1 MNIENIKDKNT
12 RPSRRNYY
20 SDIILGTKPVGLPSA
35 SRRTN
40 LTSQILTEQY
50 SPIVE
55 GLKQRA
61 QIFLG
66 AAERWITFPEDKSIA
81 FPAETFLPKVQIAYT
96 DDLKIL
102 PRNIELER
110 RRKVYKNLK
119 IEDVLKAEN
128 IKPCDMVPFEKI
140 YPLFSDKERNDLYSK
155 TSYLPLELFDDEE
168 YDCRTTEEWINL
180 GIINDIRYPLP
191 ATVFVERIID
201 KKWIFD
207 RYDILNNLFEDPR
220 KFAKRVAAAIKQR
233 QIAETS
239 IRYHFYLD
247 CMLLEGMPTLDE
259 KQQEVIVLITTRK
272 GFIKSESKHFFNL
285 MDEVVLEY
293 RRVMCDLMWRSL
305 IWEEPEMFNFI
316 SWNEINDIH
325 ELKIP
330 EMGKFCTEMEDFTET
345 KNFFCWT
352 VLYVLPEIYEA
363 MSCVIVEC
371 SNILNMNLF
380 VSNYGK
386 SMYLLEFESQQRR
399 ETGIGEEWF
408 DSEQKN
414 YDENNI
420 MKLKRLISLITY
432 RMQDALRD
440 LVKKSMALYLEI
452 LETPA
457 LCTLNVDENFVWGD
471 DLINTHFKSPVN
483 PIFIIDIAMNDKTAY
498 YLTDLD
504 SFVEII
510 TAILDNSLRQCQQI
524 GKVDPFLL
532 PFLDFPKDLY
542 LSSVDLLEEQVC
554 EIRERLRTAYQKSTI
569 SLKAYLK
576 EYQQYLEFYKLDVEK
591 YVENFKK
598 ADHTIAEIRDEIS
611 FHFKMKSILEL
622 TLPKGIAI
630 GPFYVNVRPLRDF
643 LIQKRQ
649 NCYTQL
655 LIMFT
660 ESLRTKIDVIL
671 SDYVQ
676 IRTRLRTTPR
686 NIEHLFEE
694 QDWIET
700 IPLTVKKLDEIV
712 QKLKFQYDIL
722 DHFRWN
728 LSDKDFETKWQ
739 TISFP
744 RQVQLYIEEAK
755 NRFVSEYEK
764 FHKVQVQEEILLSER
779 IDTLMGNVMNVIL
792 QTDIKKIHEMAVEVK
807 RISKIMK
814 ECQEF
819 GLLLNERQKL
829 FGMDVVP
836 YEQLNRLIK
845 EFEPYQTLWIAAS
858 DWLKWQEI
866 WVENPLVSFD
876 ANQIENMTAD
886 MDKAISHC
894 VEAFQENPKMF
905 AIAITIK
912 DQIEVFKPYISV
924 IQALRC
930 PGMKNRHF
938 KELNKKIGIEFTPT
952 LSFKNLLDFNIMEHK
967 ETVKTVADTAAKE
980 FLIENILD
988 KIMTDW
994 KTIRM
999 NVLPYKDTDKYIVKI
1014 SDEIITFLDDDLLKI
1029 QHLSFNPF
1037 KAVFES
1043 QIDEWEAKL
1052 RLIQEVIVLWVE
1064 VQKQWMHLE
1073 QIFASEDINRQLP
1086 VESRKFNTVERNL
1099 ERIMEN
1105 ARDCPYVIVTCADK
1119 SLLSTLKECFLIL
1132 ETIEKDLADYLE
1144 TKRMIFPRFFF
1155 LSNNELLKM
1164 IVQSKYIQAI
1174 QPYLKKCFENIEELR
1189 FENSDLR
1196 ITRMYSAEYEEVVLR
1211 PTIYPEGNVEDW
1223 LGQVEN
1229 AMRNTLREII
1239 GEALEIIE
1247 TTPRKEWVYMWPG
1260 QVVLCGGQIHWTAHV
1275 EESITSNTLPDY
1287 YNYMLL
1293 HLEELQKLIRGPQ
1306 TEVQRLMLEAVMTI
1320 EIHAKDVLYKLI
1332 QERSIDINEFEWISQ
1347 LRYYWVNNKDLKICA
1362 INAEF
1367 PYEYEYLG
1375 NNGRLVITPLTERC
1389 YLTLISALHLKFGGA
1404 LTGPAGTGKTET
1416 TKDLAKVFAI
1426 QCVVFNCSNQL
1437 NFQSMGKFF
1446 KGLASTGAW
1455 ACFDEFNRINV
1466 EVLSVVAQQIMT
1478 IQKAQQTRA
1487 NKFLFEEVELTLKQ
1501 SCAVFITMNPG
1512 YAGRTELPDNL
1523 KILFRPVA
1531 MMVPNYA
1538 LIAEISLFS
1547 YGFVDAANL
1556 ARKITT
1562 TFKLSS
1568 EQLSSQEHYDF
1579 GMHAVK
1585 TVIVAAGNLK
1595 REQKDL
1601 EEDQIC
1607 LRVLKNFNV
1616 PKFLKDDLK
1625 LFNDILSDLFPK
1637 LIEKPVDYGI
1647 LEAGIRRSIIQMG
1660 LEDVDDFVR
1669 KVVQL
1674 YETTLMRNGLM
1685 LVGLTSSGKT
1695 KCYEVLKH
1703 TCTSLKGQL
1712 QPNGKPFTTVITYA
1726 LNPKAITM
1734 RQLYGEYDLDT
1745 HEWTDGILPT
1755 LIRTDIATADCDKR
1769 WYIFDGPVDAIWI
1782 ENLNTVLDDNKKLCL
1797 TSGEMIKLLPTQ
1809 TIMFEVSDLR
1819 AASPATVSRCGM
1831 VYIEPENVGLQPLID
1846 CWIRSLPMAMN
1857 DYIEELTELTTQLVF
1872 PGLKIVRESLQE
1884 IVRTV
1889 DSAVVQSYINLMNF
1903 RIRSM
1908 VGLEEKAP
1916 SSLTLQNIIPDLL
1929 SPWAAFATVWGLGAT
1944 CDYKSRCIFN
1954 DWLRRVQKNAQHKIP
1969 FPEEG
1974 LVFDYRLHDGFT
1986 DPIEGQE
1993 PIPPKWYKWLDRVLS
2008 ITVEPKIKYMDIII
2022 PTIDSIRSAALIEY
2036 LLTNE
2041 TNILCVGA
2049 TGSGKTLTVTAKL
2062 SRNMPKKYV
2071 CDFMTFSARTTAHQT
2086 QDLIDAKLDK
2096 RRRGIYGPPLLKK
2109 QVFFIDDLNMPA
2121 LDTYGAQPP
2130 IELIRQFMDFNGWY
2144 DKRKIGSFRLI
2155 EDVNFVAAM
2164 GPPGG
2169 GRNPITA
2176 RLLRHFHIIAFPEM
2190 QDDAKSHIF
2199 KTILDSWMSN
2209 IPEFYDLLDDI
2220 VDSTLKVFAV
2230 IRSEMLPTPNKS
2242 HYTFNLR
2249 DVSKVF
2255 QGILMADAKK
2265 ILVHEKLLL
2274 LWYHENIRVFS
2285 DRFINNDDKKWFDQL
2300 LCDVLMK
2307 KFHCNMDDIIGKKP
2321 LLYSNFCNT
2330 IGDYE
2335 EITDINKI
2343 RNILLD
2349 YLDSYND
2356 STTSPMHLIF
2366 FEDAINHI
2374 CRITRIL
2381 RQPGGNAL
2389 LLGISGSGRRS
2400 LTKLS
2405 SHIKEYNCYQIGIS
2419 KAYTTHDWRDDIK
2432 NIMLKAGLQDQ
2443 PIVFLFSD
2451 MQVKCRPENVEL
2463 NEKITNDSML
2473 EDLNNI
2479 LNNGDI
2485 PNIYQ
2490 TDEMDKIYQTMQ
2502 VPAQEA
2508 GLQINRNNLFS
2519 VYQKAVKSNFHA
2531 VITMSP
2537 IEDTFRAR
2545 IRQFP
2550 ALVNC
2555 CTIDWFCPWP
2565 DAALQSI
2572 ATHFLSDIKDKSI
2585 SDDIL
2590 QSIVK
2595 ICKYIHCSVIDAND
2609 RFVKELD
2616 RHNYVTLASYL
2627 ELLSNYGDLLK
2638 KKKDELNSSMI
2649 RLSIGLNKFANTE
2662 TEVKDIQEILKQMKP
2677 ELEKAAEAVARIIH
2691 EITQDTTEVENTK
2704 EVIMQQEAAASKIKE
2719 ENKEIRDEVEAD
2731 LSEIEPMLEA
2741 AEISIK
2747 AINKRDITEI
2757 KVMKRPPVAV
2767 LLVIEAM
2774 CIINNVAPNKLPGKR
2789 PDEQILDYW
2798 TPGTQM
2804 LADPDNFLYTIAHFK
2819 KEDITEE
2826 IINKL
2831 KDYIENPNFQP
2842 DKILQVSKTCHS
2854 LSLWIRAMYNYYF
2867 VNKKV
2872 APKIIV
2878 LEEAEEV
2885 LIKTETALADTITR
2899 FQELQERIEKLQD
2912 QLREEEAKKIEL
2924 EREKQ
2929 LHEERIAPA
2938 VRLILGLS
2946 DEQKRWIIMVDNMKM
2961 SLKNAVGDILLS
2973 SGAIAYLTPFTDTY
2987 RQNLLATWYDALAR
3001 EDVPHTPG
3009 YNPILTL
3016 GNQMEIRNWHM
3027 NGLPKD
3033 TLFTENAI
3041 LVMNSKRWP
3050 FFIDPQAQANKWIR
3064 NMFKPIGLSIVKMT
3078 DKDLLH
3084 TIENCVQFGKPCLI
3098 ENISTELESL
3108 LDPILARTLFSH
3120 DGQPSIKIGE
3130 NIVPYNFDFCL
3141 YLTTRLSN
3149 LHYTPDTAIKVLIVN
3164 FMLTAS
3170 GLADQMLSLV
3180 TIKERPDFEHER
3192 NALIES
3198 SAGMKQDLEEIEDKI
3213 LYKLMVSE
3221 GSIIDDIDLID
3232 ILETL
3237 KTKSEEIK
3245 MKIETIELTQT
3256 DIDFTRSLY
3265 MPVANRAQILFFCTA
3280 DLQRIDIMYQYSL
3293 EWFVVIFNRSIS
3305 NTKINDNINE
3315 RIANMNE
3322 NLTFAFFTNVC
3333 RSLFEKHKM
3342 HFSFLV
3348 CARILLDNG
3357 TIDPMEWRHFLTT
3370 TTPIREL
3377 PNPASEWI
3385 TAQCWQEIQAL
3396 EQLPKF
3402 DTFITSFELLLPQ
3415 FKNIFDTQEAHLA
3428 PFPQPWETKLD
3439 DFEKLLVLKC
3449 LRPDKIINAIQIYL
3463 TKYLGQQFVEPQI
3476 TELLAIYEE
3485 SSNTTPIVFILSPG
3499 TDPAAELYKFAEKL
3513 KMDRKLYSI
3522 SLGQGQKFRAQA
3534 MLEESAEMGTWLFFQ
3549 NCHLAPSWMPKLKFM
3564 IETLSSEKTHHNF
3577 RLWLTSAPSPDFPI
3591 SILQNSSKMT
3601 IESPRS
3607 VKANML
3613 RIYLT
3618 QVMEIQEFLQSDH
3631 LKALSFKRLIFSL
3644 CMFHS
3649 ILIERRKFG
3658 PLGFNISYDFTNG
3671 DLAICLSQLHMF
3683 LMEYNTLPF
3692 KVLIYTAGHI
3702 NYGGRITDDW
3712 DRRCVL
3718 TLLEDYY
3725 NANVISQD
3733 YQFDE
3738 KGFYH
3743 QLPAAATFKDYLEYI
3758 KDFPLNDNPS
3768 LFGMHSNADISYAQ
3782 AEAHAC
3788 LTTLLNM
3795 QPRELDVAA
3804 TSVEE
3809 VTTQITKNMLATMPE
3824 SFDLIAIQARY
3835 PMSYKESFN
3844 TVLLQEAK
3852 QYNDLLEIVQST
3864 LQDLLKAL
3872 KGLVIMSEQLEMIAT
3887 CLSNNKIPVNWQRK
3901 SYPSLKSLAG
3911 WFVDLRER
3919 IEFISNWQDQGIPPA
3934 FWLSGFYFPQA
3945 LLTGTLQN
3953 FARKYVL
3960 SIDTINFRYKIL
3972 TSKPT
3977 QRPLNGCV
3985 IYGLFLEGC
3994 RWNGN
3999 YLVESLPKEL
4009 FTDMP
4014 PILVLP
4020 KRITHDVIPPHKIY
4034 VCPVYKTIER
4044 SGTLS
4049 TTGHSSNFILAI
4061 EIPIDKPQSH
4071 WIKRGVALICTLDY

>member
-1 MNIENIKDKNT
+1 MTGSDPRPTRIVESLPPNPQFAIFHLNEENVG
-12 RPSRRNYY
+12 
-20 SDIILGTKPVGLPSA
+20 LAGTKPVDLPSV

-40 LTSQILTEQY
+40 LASQILTEQY

-55 GLKQRA
+55 GLKVKRT

-66 AAERWITFPEDKSIA
+66 AAERWITFPEDKSIR
-81 FPAETFLPKVQIAYT
+81 FPAEIFLPKIQMAYT
-96 DDLKIL
+96 DDSKISL
-102 PRNIELER
+102 RNIEMER
-110 RRKVYKNLK
+110 RRKIYKNLK

-128 IKPCDMVPFEKI
+128 IKPCDMLPFEKI
-140 YPLFSDKERNDLYSK
+140 YPLLSDKEKYGLYSK

-168 YDCRTTEEWINL
+168 YDCRTIEEWKNL
-180 GIINDIRYPLP
+180 GIINGIRYPLP
-191 ATVFVERIID
+191 ATVFVERIIE

-207 RYDILNNLFEDPR
+207 RYNTKLNNLFGWFHAAVTDYNNEQKLWTVLTLDGFKRKFLLPRIYIQFFGEDPR

-247 CMLLEGMPTLDE
+247 CMLVEGMPTLDE
-259 KQQEVIVLITTRK
+259 KQQEILLTTRK
-272 GFIKSESKHFFNL
+272 SFMKSESKHLSNL

-305 IWEEPEMFNFI
+305 IWEQPEMFNFI

-330 EMGKFCTEMEDFTET
+330 EMGKFCTEMEDFTKT

-363 MSCVIVEC
+363 MSCVNVEC

-386 SMYLLEFESQQRR
+386 SMYLLEFESQQQQ
-399 ETGIGEEWF
+399 EAGIVIKYLKEMWLERITQSVRLRLRDISGKKWF
-408 DSEQKN
+408 DLEQKN
-414 YDENNI
+414 HDEYNMIN
-420 MKLKRLISLITY
+420 MNRFISLITY

-498 YLTDLD
+498 YLTDLEL
-504 SFVEII
+504 FEII
-510 TAILDNSLRQCQQI
+510 IAILDNSLKQCQQI
-524 GKVDPFLL
+524 GKIHPFLL
-532 PFLDFPKDLY
+532 PFLKFPKDLY

-554 EIRERLRTAYQKSTI
+554 EVRERLRTAYQKSII
-569 SLKAYLK
+569 SLKAYVK

-598 ADHTIAEIRDEIS
+598 ADHTIVEIGDEVL

-622 TLPKGIAI
+622 TLPKDIAI

-660 ESLRTKIDVIL
+660 DSLRTKINVVL
-671 SDYVQ
+671 FDYEQ
-676 IRTRLRTTPR
+676 IRTRLRTTSR

-700 IPLTVKKLDEIV
+700 VPLKVKKLDEIV
-712 QKLKFQYDIL
+712 QKLKFQYNIL
-722 DHFRWN
+722 DHFWWN
-728 LSDKDFETKWQ
+728 LSDGDFEAKWQ
-739 TISFP
+739 AIGFP
-744 RQVQLYIEEAK
+744 QQVQLYMEEAK
-755 NRFVSEYEK
+755 NRFISEYEK

-792 QTDIKKIHEMAVEVK
+792 QTDIKKIHEMAIEVK

-814 ECQEF
+814 EYQEF

-829 FGMDVVP
+829 FDMDVVP
-836 YEQLNRLIK
+836 YEQLNTLIK
-845 EFEPYQTLWIAAS
+845 EFEPYQTLWITAS

-866 WVENPLVSFD
+866 WIENPLVSFD
-876 ANQIENMTAD
+876 ANQIENITAD
-886 MDKAISHC
+886 TYKAISHC
-894 VEAFQENPKMF
+894 IKVFQENPKM
-905 AIAITIK
+905 IAVAVNIK
-912 DQIEVFKPYISV
+912 DQIEAFKPYISV
-924 IQALRC
+924 IQALRY

-938 KELNKKIGIEFTPT
+938 EELNKKIGIKVALTPT
-952 LSFKNLLDFNIMEHK
+952 LSFKNLLVFNIMKHK
-967 ETVKTVADTAAKE
+967 QTVKTIANTAAKE
-980 FLIENILD
+980 FLIENTLD
-988 KIMTDW
+988 KMMTDW
-994 KTIRM
+994 KTITM
-999 NVLPYKDTDKYIVKI
+999 DVFPYKDTDKYIMKI
-1014 SDEIITFLDDDLLKI
+1014 SDEIITLLDDDLLKT
-1029 QHLSFNPF
+1029 QYLSFSPF
-1037 KAVFES
+1037 KAVFEN

-1052 RLIQEVIVLWVE
+1052 RLIQEVIILWVE
-1064 VQKQWMHLE
+1064 VQKQWMYLE
-1073 QIFASEDINRQLP
+1073 PIFASEDINRQLP
-1086 VESRKFNTVERNL
+1086 VESRKFNTVQRNL
-1099 ERIMEN
+1099 ERIMGN
-1105 ARDCPYVIVTCADK
+1105 ARDCPNVIVTCTDK
-1119 SLLSTLKECFLIL
+1119 ILLSTLKECLLNL
-1132 ETIEKDLADYLE
+1132 ETIKKDLSDYLE

-1155 LSNNELLKM
+1155 LSNDELLE
-1164 IVQSKYIQAI
+1164 IIIQSKHIQAI
-1174 QPYLKKCFENIEELR
+1174 QPYLKKCFENMEDLR

-1211 PTIYPEGNVEDW
+1211 PPIYPEGNVEDW

-1260 QVVLCGGQIHWTAHV
+1260 QVVLCGGQVHWTAHV
-1275 EESITSNTLPDY
+1275 EESITNNTLLDY

-1293 HLEELQKLIRGPQ
+1293 HLEELQKLIRDPQ
-1306 TEVQRLMLEAVMTI
+1306 TEVQRLMLEAVMII

-1332 QERSIDINEFEWISQ
+1332 QEKLIDINEFEWISQ
-1347 LRYYWVNNKDLKICA
+1347 LRYYWVNNKDLKIRA

-1375 NNGRLVITPLTERC
+1375 NNGRLVITPLTDRC

-1404 LTGPAGTGKTET
+1404 LIGSAGTGKTET

-1426 QCVVFNCSNQL
+1426 QCIVFNCSDQL
-1437 NFQSMGKFF
+1437 NFQFMGKFF

-1455 ACFDEFNRINV
+1455 VCFDKFNRINV

-1478 IQKAQQTRA
+1478 IQKAQQTRT

-1512 YAGRTELPDNL
+1512 YMGRTELPDNL
-1523 KILFRPVA
+1523 KVLFRPVA

-1562 TFKLSS
+1562 TFKLCS
-1568 EQLSSQEHYDF
+1568 EQLSSQDHYDF
-1579 GMHAVK
+1579 GMYAVK
-1585 TVIVAAGNLK
+1585 TVIVTAGNLK

-1607 LRVLKNFNV
+1607 LRALKNFNV

-1625 LFNDILSDLFPK
+1625 LFNDIVSDLFPK

-1647 LEAGIRRSIIQMG
+1647 LEAGIRRSIRQMG

-1674 YETTLMRNGLM
+1674 YETILMRNGLM

-1703 TCTSLKGQL
+1703 TCTNLKGQL

-1769 WYIFDGPVDAIWI
+1769 WYIFDGPVDVVWI

-1797 TSGEMIKLLPTQ
+1797 TSGEIMKLLPTQ

-1819 AASPATVSRCGM
+1819 VASPATVSRCGM
-1831 VYIEPENVGLQPLID
+1831 VYMEPENVGLQPLID
-1846 CWIRSLPMAMN
+1846 CWIRSLPMLFLQTMN
-1857 DYIEELTELTTQLVF
+1857 DYIEEITELTTQLVL
-1872 PGLKIVRESLQE
+1872 PGLKIVRESLRE

-1903 RIRSM
+1903 RIRSI
-1908 VGLEEKAP
+1908 VGREEKAP
-1916 SSLTLQNIIPDLL
+1916 PTDLL

-1954 DWLRRVQKNAQHKIP
+1954 DWLRKVQKDAQHKMP

-1986 DPIEGQE
+1986 DPIEGQK
-1993 PIPPKWYKWLDRVLS
+1993 PIPPKWYKWLDGVLS
-2008 ITVEPKIKYMDIII
+2008 ITAKPKIKYMDIII
-2022 PTIDSIRSAALIEY
+2022 PTIDSVRSAALIEY

-2049 TGSGKTLTVTAKL
+2049 TGSGKTLTVSAKL
-2062 SRNMPKKYV
+2062 SRNMPKKYI
-2071 CDFMTFSARTTAHQT
+2071 CDFMTFSARTTAHQI

-2096 RRRGIYGPPLLKK
+2096 RHRNIYGPLILKK

-2121 LDTYGAQPP
+2121 LDTCGAQSP

-2190 QDDAKSHIF
+2190 QDDAKLHIF
-2199 KTILDSWMSN
+2199 KTILDSWMSS

-2230 IRSEMLPTPNKS
+2230 VHSEMLPTPNKS
-2242 HYTFNLR
+2242 HYTFNLH

-2265 ILVHEKLLL
+2265 ILVREKLLL

-2285 DRFINNDDKKWFDQL
+2285 DRFINDDDKKWFDQL

-2307 KFHCNMDDIIGKKP
+2307 KFHCNVDDIIGKKP
-2321 LLYSNFCNT
+2321 LFYSDFCNI

-2335 EITDINKI
+2335 EITDIEKI

-2349 YLDSYND
+2349 NLDSYND
-2356 STTSPMHLIF
+2356 LTTSPIQLIF

-2400 LTKLS
+2400 LTKFS
-2405 SHIKEYNCYQIGIS
+2405 SYIKEYNCYQIEIN
-2419 KAYTTHDWRDDIK
+2419 KDYTIHDWRDDIK
-2432 NIMLKAGLQDQ
+2432 NIMLKAGLQNQ
-2443 PIVFLFSD
+2443 SIVFLFSD
-2451 MQVKCRPENVEL
+2451 MH
-2463 NEKITNDSML
+2463 ITNDSML

-2490 TDEMDKIYQTMQ
+2490 TDEMNKIYQAMQ

-2508 GLQINRNNLFS
+2508 GFQINRSNLFF
-2519 VYQKAVKSNFHA
+2519 VYQKTVKSNFHG

-2555 CTIDWFCPWP
+2555 CTIDWFYPWS

-2572 ATHFLSDIKDKSI
+2572 ATHFLSDIKESI

-2595 ICKYIHCSVIDAND
+2595 ICKYIHYSVIDAND
-2609 RFVKELD
+2609 RFLKELD
-2616 RHNYVTLASYL
+2616 RHNYVSPASHL
-2627 ELLSNYGDLLK
+2627 ELLSNYGNLLK
-2638 KKKDELNSSMI
+2638 KKKDELNSTMTY
-2649 RLSIGLNKFANTE
+2649 LSTGLNKFANIE
-2662 TEVKDIQEILKQMKP
+2662 TEVKDIQEMLKQMKL
-2677 ELEKAAEAVARIIH
+2677 ELEKTAEATARIIH
-2691 EITQDTTEVENTK
+2691 EITQDTIEAEKTK
-2704 EVIMQQEAAASKIKE
+2704 VVVMQQEAEVSKIKE

-2731 LSEIEPMLEA
+2731 LSEVKPMLKA
-2741 AEISIK
+2741 AEASLK
-2747 AINKRDITEI
+2747 ALRKKDITEVKAI
-2757 KVMKRPPVAV
+2757 KRPPMGV

-2774 CIINNVAPNKLPGKR
+2774 CIINNVAPNKLPGKL
-2789 PDEQILDYW
+2789 PGEKILDYW
-2798 TPGTQM
+2798 TPGIEM
-2804 LADPDNFLYTIAHFK
+2804 LEDPGHFLHTMTHFK
-2819 KEDITEE
+2819 KENITEE

-2831 KDYIENPNFQP
+2831 KDYVENPNFRP
-2842 DKILQVSKTCHS
+2842 DKILQVSRACHS
-2854 LSLWIRAMYNYYF
+2854 LSLWIRAIYYYYF

-2872 APKIIV
+2872 TLKIAA
-2878 LEEAEEV
+2878 LEKAEEV
-2885 LIKTETALADTITR
+2885 LIKTETALADITMKL
-2899 FQELQERIEKLQD
+2899 QEVQERIEKLQD
-2912 QLREEEAKKIEL
+2912 QLKEEEAKKIEL

-2929 LHEERIAPA
+2929 LCEERIARA
-2938 VRLILGLS
+2938 IRLILSLS
-2946 DEQKRWIIMVDNMKM
+2946 DEQKRWIIMIDNIKM

-2987 RQNLLATWYDALAR
+2987 RQNLLATWYDALG
-3001 EDVPHTPG
+3001 EDVPHTSG
-3009 YNPILTL
+3009 CNPILTL
-3016 GNQMEIRNWHM
+3016 GNQIEIRNWHM

-3033 TLFTENAI
+3033 TLLIENAV

-3050 FFIDPQAQANKWIR
+3050 FFIDPQAQANKWIY
-3064 NMFKPIGLSIVKMT
+3064 NMCKPIGLSIAKMT
-3078 DKDLLH
+3078 DKDLLR

-3098 ENISTELESL
+3098 ENISTELEAF
-3108 LDPILARTLFSH
+3108 LDPILTCALFSH
-3120 DGQPSIKIGE
+3120 AGQPSIKIGE
-3130 NIVPYNFDFCL
+3130 NIVPYNFDFRL

-3149 LHYTPDTAIKVLIVN
+3149 PYYTPDTAIKVLIVN
-3164 FMLTAS
+3164 FTLTAG

-3180 TIKERPDFEHER
+3180 TIKERPDLEHER
-3192 NALIES
+3192 NALIVS
-3198 SAGMKQDLEEIEDKI
+3198 SAEMKQDLKEIEDKI
-3213 LYKLMVSE
+3213 LYRLMVPE
-3221 GSIIDDIDLID
+3221 SIIDDVDLICT
-3232 ILETL
+3232 LEVL

-3265 MPVANRAQILFFCTA
+3265 MPVANRAQILFFCIA
-3280 DLQRIDIMYQYSL
+3280 DFQRIDIMYQYSL

-3315 RIANMNE
+3315 RIANINE

-3357 TIDPMEWRHFLTT
+3357 TIDPMEWQHFLTT
-3370 TTPIREL
+3370 ATPIR
-3377 PNPASEWI
+3377 
-3385 TAQCWQEIQAL
+3385 
-3396 EQLPKF
+3396 
-3402 DTFITSFELLLPQ
+3402 
-3415 FKNIFDTQEAHLA
+3415 
-3428 PFPQPWETKLD
+3428 
-3439 DFEKLLVLKC
+3439 
-3449 LRPDKIINAIQIYL
+3449 
-3463 TKYLGQQFVEPQI
+3463 
-3476 TELLAIYEE
+3476 
-3485 SSNTTPIVFILSPG
+3485 
-3499 TDPAAELYKFAEKL
+3499 
-3513 KMDRKLYSI
+3513 
-3522 SLGQGQKFRAQA
+3522 
-3534 MLEESAEMGTWLFFQ
+3534 
-3549 NCHLAPSWMPKLKFM
+3549 
-3564 IETLSSEKTHHNF
+3564 
-3577 RLWLTSAPSPDFPI
+3577 
-3591 SILQNSSKMT
+3591 
-3601 IESPRS
+3601 
-3607 VKANML
+3607 
-3613 RIYLT
+3613 
-3618 QVMEIQEFLQSDH
+3618 
-3631 LKALSFKRLIFSL
+3631 
-3644 CMFHS
+3644 
-3649 ILIERRKFG
+3649 
-3658 PLGFNISYDFTNG
+3658 
-3671 DLAICLSQLHMF
+3671 
-3683 LMEYNTLPF
+3683 
-3692 KVLIYTAGHI
+3692 
-3702 NYGGRITDDW
+3702 
-3712 DRRCVL
+3712 
-3718 TLLEDYY
+3718 
-3725 NANVISQD
+3725 
-3733 YQFDE
+3733 
-3738 KGFYH
+3738 
-3743 QLPAAATFKDYLEYI
+3743 LPAAATFKDYLEYI
-3758 KDFPLNDNPS
+3758 KDLPLIDNPS

-3795 QPRELDVAA
+3795 QPRELDVAT
-3804 TSVEE
+3804 TSIEE

-3835 PMSYKESFN
+3835 PMSYEESFN

-3852 QYNDLLEIVQST
+3852 RYNDLLKIVQST

-3872 KGLVIMSEQLEMIAT
+3872 KGLIVISEQLEMIAT
-3887 CLSNNKIPVNWQRK
+3887 SLFNNKIPVNWQSK

-3911 WFVDLRER
+3911 WFVNLRER
-3919 IEFISNWQDQGIPPA
+3919 IKFISNWRDQGIPPA

-3945 LLTGTLQN
+3945 FLTGTLQN

-3960 SIDTINFRYKIL
+3960 SIDTIDFSYKIL

-3985 IYGLFLEGC
+3985 IYGLFLEGS
-3994 RWNGN
+3994 RWDGN

-4020 KRITHDVIPPHKIY
+4020 EVHHVIPPHKIY

-4049 TTGHSSNFILAI
+4049 TTGHSSNFVLAI

>member
-1 MNIENIKDKNT
+1 MVKQ
-12 RPSRRNYY
+12 RACSGSPSRDERRSNVALSSSGGHQNLSNTPSD
-20 SDIILGTKPVGLPSA
+20 SDIFHGSSSIATHAPELRPVLKVDLFQGTKSVDLPSA

-40 LTSQILTEQY
+40 LASQILTEQY
-50 SPIVE
+50 SPIVK
-55 GLKQRA
+55 GLKVQRT

-66 AAERWITFPEDKSIA
+66 AAKRWITFPEDKSIA
-81 FPAETFLPKVQIAYT
+81 FPAETFLPKVQMAYT
-96 DDLKIL
+96 DDSKIPL
-102 PRNIELER
+102 RNIERER
-110 RRKVYKNLK
+110 RRKIYQNLK
-119 IEDVLKAEN
+119 IEDVLKEEN
-128 IKPCDMVPFEKI
+128 IKSCDMLPFEKI
-140 YPLFSDKERNDLYSK
+140 WPLLSDKEKYGLHSK

-191 ATVFVERIID
+191 ARVFVETIID
-201 KKWIFD
+201 KKWTFD
-207 RYDILNNLFEDPR
+207 RYNTVNNLFGWFHAAVMDYNNEQKLWTVLTLDGFKRKFLLPRIYIQFFAEDPR
-220 KFAKRVAAAIKQR
+220 KFAKRVAAAIKQK
-233 QIAETS
+233 QIAETNIS
-239 IRYHFYLD
+239 RYYFYLD
-247 CMLLEGMPTLDE
+247 CMLVEDMPTLDE
-259 KQQEVIVLITTRK
+259 KQQEVIVLLTTRK
-272 GFIKSESKHFFNL
+272 GFAKSESKHLSNF
-285 MDEVVLEY
+285 MDEAVLEY

-305 IWEEPEMFNFI
+305 IWEQPEIFNFI
-316 SWNEINDIH
+316 SWNEINIH

-330 EMGKFCTEMEDFTET
+330 EMGKFCTEMEDFTKT

-363 MSCVIVEC
+363 MSCVNVEC

-386 SMYLLEFESQQRR
+386 SMYLLEFESQQQQ
-399 ETGIGEEWF
+399 ETGTVIEYLKEIWLERIVQSVRLCLRDSEKKWF
-408 DSEQKN
+408 DLEQKN
-414 YDENNI
+414 HDESNI
-420 MKLKRLISLITY
+420 IKLKRFMSLITY

-498 YLTDLD
+498 YLTDLE

-510 TAILDNSLRQCQQI
+510 IAILDNSLRECQKI
-524 GKVDPFLL
+524 EKVHPFLL
-532 PFLDFPKDLY
+532 PFLKFPEDQY

-554 EIRERLRTAYQKSTI
+554 EVRERLRTVYQKSTI
-569 SLKAYLK
+569 SLKAYVK

-598 ADHTIAEIRDEIS
+598 ADHTIAEIRDEVS

-622 TLPKGIAI
+622 TLPKDIAI
-630 GPFYVNVRPLRDF
+630 GPFCVNVRPLRNF

-660 ESLRTKIDVIL
+660 ESLRTKINVVL

-676 IRTRLRTTPR
+676 IRTRLKIASR

-700 IPLTVKKLDEIV
+700 VPLRVKKLDEII

-722 DHFRWN
+722 DYFWWN
-728 LSDKDFETKWQ
+728 LSDEDFEIKWQ
-739 TISFP
+739 AIGFP
-744 RQVQLYIEEAK
+744 RQVQLCIEEAK

-779 IDTLMGNVMNVIL
+779 IDTLMGTVVNVIL
-792 QTDIKKIHEMAVEVK
+792 QTDIKKIHEMAADVK

-836 YEQLNRLIK
+836 YEQLNTLIK
-845 EFEPYQTLWIAAS
+845 KFEPYQTLWITAS
-858 DWLKWQEI
+858 DWLNWQEI
-866 WVENPLVSFD
+866 WMENPLVSFD

-886 MDKAISHC
+886 MYKAISHC
-894 VEAFQENPKMF
+894 VKEFQENPKMI
-905 AIAITIK
+905 AIAVTIM
-912 DQIEVFKPYISV
+912 DQIEAFKPYISV

-938 KELNKKIGIEFTPT
+938 EELNKKIGIQIALMPT
-952 LSFKNLLDFNIMEHK
+952 LSFKNLLGLNIMKHK
-967 ETVKTVADTAAKE
+967 ETVKTIADTAAKE
-980 FLIENILD
+980 FLIESTLD
-988 KIMTDW
+988 KMITDW
-994 KTIRM
+994 KTITIV
-999 NVLPYKDTDKYIVKI
+999 VLPYKDKYIMKI
-1014 SDEIITFLDDDLLKI
+1014 SDEIITLLDDDLLKTK
-1029 QHLSFNPF
+1029 HLSFNPF
-1037 KAVFES
+1037 KAVFEN

-1052 RLIQEVIVLWVE
+1052 RLVQEVIVLWVE
-1064 VQKQWMHLE
+1064 VQKQWMYLE
-1073 QIFASEDINRQLP
+1073 LIFASEDINRQLP

-1099 ERIMEN
+1099 ERIMGN
-1105 ARDCPYVIVTCADK
+1105 ARDCPYVIETCADK
-1119 SLLSTLKECFLIL
+1119 ILLSTLKECLLIL
-1132 ETIEKDLADYLE
+1132 ETIKKDLSDYLE

-1155 LSNNELLKM
+1155 LSNDELLKI
-1164 IVQSKYIQAI
+1164 IVECKHIQAI
-1174 QPYLKKCFENIEELR
+1174 QPYLKKCFENMEELR
-1189 FENSDLR
+1189 FETSDLR

-1275 EESITSNTLPDY
+1275 EESITNNTLPDY

-1332 QERSIDINEFEWISQ
+1332 QERLIDINEFEWISQ
-1347 LRYYWVNNKDLKICA
+1347 LRYYWVNNKDLKIRA

-1375 NNGRLVITPLTERC
+1375 NNGRLVITPLTDRC

-1426 QCVVFNCSNQL
+1426 QCVVFNCFDQL

-1478 IQKAQQTRA
+1478 IQKAQQTRI

-1501 SCAVFITMNPG
+1501 SCAIFITMNPG

-1523 KILFRPVA
+1523 KVLFRPVA
-1531 MMVPNYA
+1531 MMIPNYA

-1562 TFKLSS
+1562 IFKLSA

-1579 GMHAVK
+1579 GMYAVK
-1585 TVIVAAGNLK
+1585 TVIVTAGNLK

-1607 LRVLKNFNV
+1607 LRALKNFNM

-1625 LFNDILSDLFPK
+1625 LFNDIVSDLFPK

-1647 LEAGIRRSIIQMG
+1647 LEAGIRRSIRQMG

-1674 YETTLMRNGLM
+1674 YETTLMRNGLI

-1695 KCYEVLKH
+1695 KCYKVLKH

-1769 WYIFDGPVDAIWI
+1769 WYIFDGPVDAVWI

-1797 TSGEMIKLLPTQ
+1797 ASGEIMKLLPTQ
-1809 TIMFEVSDLR
+1809 TLMFEVSDLR
-1819 AASPATVSRCGM
+1819 VASPATVS
-1831 VYIEPENVGLQPLID
+1831 
-1846 CWIRSLPMAMN
+1846 
-1857 DYIEELTELTTQLVF
+1857 
-1872 PGLKIVRESLQE
+1872 
-1884 IVRTV
+1884 
-1889 DSAVVQSYINLMNF
+1889 
-1903 RIRSM
+1903 
-1908 VGLEEKAP
+1908 
-1916 SSLTLQNIIPDLL
+1916 
-1929 SPWAAFATVWGLGAT
+1929 
-1944 CDYKSRCIFN
+1944 
-1954 DWLRRVQKNAQHKIP
+1954 
-1969 FPEEG
+1969 
-1974 LVFDYRLHDGFT
+1974 RLHDGFT

-2008 ITVEPKIKYMDIII
+2008 ITVKPKIKYMDIII
-2022 PTIDSIRSAALIEY
+2022 PTIDSVRSAALIEY

-2049 TGSGKTLTVTAKL
+2049 TGSGKTLTVSAKL
-2062 SRNMPKKYV
+2062 SRNMPKKYI

-2096 RRRGIYGPPLLKK
+2096 RRRDIYGPPILKK

-2121 LDTYGAQPP
+2121 LDTCGAQPP

-2144 DKRKIGSFRLI
+2144 DKKKIGSFRLI

-2190 QDDAKSHIF
+2190 QDDTKSHIF
-2199 KTILDSWMSN
+2199 KTILDSWMSS

-2230 IRSEMLPTPNKS
+2230 IHSEMLPTPNKL
-2242 HYTFNLR
+2242 HYTFNLH

-2255 QGILMADAKK
+2255 QGILMANAKK
-2265 ILVHEKLLL
+2265 ILVREKLLL

-2285 DRFINNDDKKWFDQL
+2285 DRFINDDDKKWFDQL

-2307 KFHCNMDDIIGKKP
+2307 KFHCNVDDIIGKKP
-2321 LLYSNFCNT
+2321 LFYSDFCNT
-2330 IGDYE
+2330 VGDYE
-2335 EITDINKI
+2335 EITDIEKI

-2356 STTSPMHLIF
+2356 LSTSPMQLTF

-2405 SHIKEYNCYQIGIS
+2405 SHIKEYNCYQIEIS

-2451 MQVKCRPENVEL
+2451 MHVKCRAENVEL
-2463 NEKITNDSML
+2463 NEKITNDLML

-2479 LNNGDI
+2479 LSNGDI

-2490 TDEMDKIYQTMQ
+2490 TDEMDKIYQAMR

-2508 GLQINRNNLFS
+2508 GLQINRSNLFS
-2519 VYQKAVKSNFHA
+2519 IYQKAVKSNFHA

-2555 CTIDWFCPWP
+2555 CTIDWFCSWP

-2572 ATHFLSDIKDKSI
+2572 ATHFLSDIKNKLI

-2609 RFVKELD
+2609 RFLKELD
-2616 RHNYVTLASYL
+2616 RHNYVTPASYL
-2627 ELLSNYGDLLK
+2627 ELLSNYGNLLK

-2649 RLSIGLNKFANTE
+2649 WLSTGLNKFANTE
-2662 TEVKDIQEILKQMKP
+2662 TEVKDIQEVLKQMKL
-2677 ELEKAAEAVARIIH
+2677 ELEKTAEATARIIH
-2691 EITQDTTEVENTK
+2691 EITQDTIEAEKTK
-2704 EVIMQQEAAASKIKE
+2704 VVVMQQEAAVSKMKE

-2731 LSEIEPMLEA
+2731 LSEIKPMLEA
-2741 AEISIK
+2741 AETSLK
-2747 AINKRDITEI
+2747 ALNKKDIMDVKT
-2757 KVMKRPPVAV
+2757 MKRPPVGV

-2774 CIINNVAPNKLPGKR
+2774 CIINNVEPNKAICFTHTSHLIQNWLSDNVHMFWSKEFWP
-2789 PDEQILDYW
+2789 PNSSDLNPLDYYVW
-2798 TPGTQM
+2798 SVVERRP
-2804 LADPDNFLYTIAHFK
+2804 PFK
-2819 KEDITEE
+2819 LIGDMSNNCALQESPKCYVKGFFVIFSFS
-2826 IINKL
+2826 L
-2831 KDYIENPNFQP
+2831 KTFYLKKIVRFVRILVTHL
-2842 DKILQVSKTCHS
+2842 ILQVSRACHF
-2854 LSLWIRAMYNYYF
+2854 LSLWIRAMYYYYF

-2872 APKIIV
+2872 APKMAV
-2878 LEEAEEV
+2878 LEKAEEV
-2885 LIKTETALADTITR
+2885 LIETQTALADTITR
-2899 FQELQERIEKLQD
+2899 LQEIQQGIEKLQD
-2912 QLREEEAKKIEL
+2912 QLREKEAKKIEL

-2929 LHEERIAPA
+2929 LCEERIARA
-2938 VRLILGLS
+2938 ARLILSLS
-2946 DEQKRWIIMVDNMKM
+2946 DEQKRWLIMVDNIKM

-2987 RQNLLATWYDALAR
+2987 RQNLLATWYDALG
-3001 EDVPHTPG
+3001 EDIPHTPG
-3009 YNPILTL
+3009 CNPILTL

-3033 TLFTENAI
+3033 TLFIENAI

-3064 NMFKPIGLSIVKMT
+3064 NMCKPIGLSIAKMT
-3078 DKDLLH
+3078 DKDLLR

-3098 ENISTELESL
+3098 ENISTELETF
-3108 LDPILARTLFSH
+3108 LDPILARALFSH
-3120 DGQPSIKIGE
+3120 DEQPSIKIGE
-3130 NIVPYNFDFCL
+3130 NIIPYNFDFRL

-3149 LHYTPDTAIKVLIVN
+3149 PHYTPDTARKVLIVN
-3164 FMLTAS
+3164 FTLTAG

-3180 TIKERPDFEHER
+3180 TIKERPDLEHER
-3192 NALIES
+3192 NALIVS
-3198 SAGMKQDLEEIEDKI
+3198 SAEMKQDLKEIEDKI
-3213 LYKLMVSE
+3213 LYKLTVSE
-3221 GSIIDDIDLID
+3221 GSIIDDIDLICT
-3232 ILETL
+3232 LETL

-3245 MKIETIELTQT
+3245 MKVETIQLTQT

-3265 MPVANRAQILFFCTA
+3265 MPVANRAQILFFCIA
-3280 DLQRIDIMYQYSL
+3280 DFQRIDIMYQYSL

-3315 RIANMNE
+3315 RIANINE

-3370 TTPIREL
+3370 TTPIRKL

-3396 EQLPKF
+3396 EQLSKF
-3402 DTFITSFELLLPQ
+3402 DKFITSFQLSLPQ

-3463 TKYLGQQFVEPQI
+3463 TKYLGPQFVELQT

-3522 SLGQGQKFRAQA
+3522 SLGQGQKFKARA
-3534 MLEESAEMGTWLFFQ
+3534 MLKESAEMGNWLFFQ
-3549 NCHLAPSWMPKLKFM
+3549 NCHLAPSWMPKLKCM

-3577 RLWLTSAPSPDFPI
+3577 RLWLTSEPSPDFPI

-3601 IESPRS
+3601 IQSPRG
-3607 VKANML
+3607 VKANIL
-3613 RIYLT
+3613 RAYLT
-3618 QVMEIQEFLQSDH
+3618 QVTEIQEFLQSDH

-3743 QLPAAATFKDYLEYI
+3743 QLPDAATFKDYLEYI

-3782 AEAHAC
+3782 AEVHAC

-3795 QPRELDVAA
+3795 QPRELIAT

-3809 VTTQITKNMLATMPE
+3809 VTTQIIKNMLVTMPE

-3835 PMSYKESFN
+3835 PMSYEESFN

-3852 QYNDLLEIVQST
+3852 RYNDLLEIVQST

-3872 KGLVIMSEQLEMIAT
+3872 KGLVVMSEQLEMIAT
-3887 CLSNNKIPVNWQRK
+3887 SLFNNKIPANWQSK

-3911 WFVDLRER
+3911 WFDNLRER
-3919 IEFISNWQDQGIPPA
+3919 IKFISNWRDQGIPPA

-3945 LLTGTLQN
+3945 FLTGTLQN

-3960 SIDTINFRYKIL
+3960 SIDTIDFSYKIL

-3994 RWNGN
+3994 RWDGN

-4020 KRITHDVIPPHKIY
+4020 EVHHVIPPHKIY

-4049 TTGHSSNFILAI
+4049 TTGHSSNFVLAI